1 MKRKASAKGSP
12 LVSASSKKIKS
23 KELISTDVDTSLN
36 SASSTVLNAK
46 TPKVAKGKEASATIT
61 PTLVTP
67 SAAIAATVPIPVS
80 ASASQQTSTPLA
92 QPPPVQASNESS
104 EKDANPNINDLLVN
118 LNTKSVDQTPASP
131 EMEEVTTD
139 KSNSGPSS
147 AAIHVSKSTDKH
159 LIKSFQDDTE
169 SDTSAK
175 ESNPTPTTP
184 AKSKPSSSA
193 KKSDVKKKNV
203 AKRNRRIKF
212 AVVLPTVFA
221 AGRYLLKSK
230 QWKHSPKKALSSLN
244 TISTKSYS
252 VDSTMPSD
260 DVVMDVGSMTEKLDE
275 IMEKKI
281 DMESTFN
288 QTVDMA
294 AEDKVEDKE
303 PVSDDDVE
311 EEAKAESENIDEI
324 DSLEAE
330 EPVQEEPISEDAME
344 QVEESTSEEPV
355 QEESIS
361 EDAMEQVEE
370 STLEEPVQEESIS
383 EDAMEQVLSEEA
395 VEEDLTEGDNEPISE
410 SAVEASL
417 PSESVENIE
426 KVDIKTTIEVA
437 SPDQY
442 GIDVDQDEIN
452 TKSDD
457 GAGIKM
463 LSPEQF
469 GVDMDQESDEDD
481 IVLASELKNVLQ
493 SKLKG
498 ARNFLQEKTPL
509 KNVQKVV
516 QNGLEQVHL
525 KEKVQHKFEQ
535 TNNLRKNVQSKLR
548 ETNLKDVRGA
558 VQTKFEKVKVMIHD
572 EKERLQEEAKHG
584 SCSNPLSSLLSE
596 ECHDANIVNGVLNA
610 MMETDSKSEDRDG
623 ASSGD
628 YEKNIFEQV
637 SDLLTCS
644 DTLEEGLQQVLDH
657 FTNTGGNLNERTIYW
672 RCDEFGRKEYISER
686 IRNAWITFYKGERSN
701 RGNSNARRLTTQ
713 EQARYDNSFE
723 GLVSKAEEK
732 WNEKP
737 DDVVQVKI
745 KIWLKLSRK
754 EKNKAMSQN
763 SELNQPEWKLEGH
776 LQLPFVFETLRT
788 KVKKDN
794 TSENFDLQLVQH
806 EHGQKKDRPYVT
818 RDDYKYKLAT
828 IVVTSKE

>member
-12 LVSASSKKIKS
+12 RVSAASRKKIKS

-46 TPKVAKGKEASATIT
+46 TPKVAKGKEVSATIT

-67 SAAIAATVPIPVS
+67 SVAIATAVPIPVS

-118 LNTKSVDQTPASP
+118 LNTNASP
-131 EMEEVTTD
+131 EEEVTID
-139 KSNSGPSS
+139 KSKSGPSS

-175 ESNPTPTTP
+175 ESNPTPTAPT
-184 AKSKPSSSA
+184 KSKPSSST

-221 AGRYLLKSK
+221 AGRYLMKSK
-230 QWKHSPKKALSSLN
+230 QWKHSPKKAISSLN
-244 TISTKSYS
+244 TISTNSYS

-275 IMEKKI
+275 IMEKKV

-294 AEDKVEDKE
+294 TEDKVEDQV
-303 PVSDDDVE
+303 PVSNDDVE
-311 EEAKAESENIDEI
+311 EETKATESENIDES
-324 DSLEAE
+324 DSLEA
-330 EPVQEEPISEDAME
+330 Q
-344 QVEESTSEEPV
+344 EEPV

-361 EDAMEQVEE
+361 EDATEEVEE
-370 STLEEPVQEESIS
+370 STAEV
-383 EDAMEQVLSEEA
+383 A
-395 VEEDLTEGDNEPISE
+395 VDGDLGEGDNEPISE
-410 SAVEASL
+410 PVVEASV
-417 PSESVENIE
+417 PSESTENI
-426 KVDIKTTIEVA
+426 VDMKRPIEVEVA
-437 SPDQY
+437 SPEQY

-469 GVDMDQESDEDD
+469 GIDMDQESDEDD

-498 ARNFLQEKTPL
+498 ARSFLQEKTPL
-509 KNVQKVV
+509 KNVQKAV

-558 VQTKFEKVKVMIHD
+558 VQTKFEKVKVMIHN
-572 EKERLQEEAKHG
+572 EKERLQEDG

-610 MMETDSKSEDRDG
+610 MME
-623 ASSGD
+623 
-628 YEKNIFEQV
+628 
-637 SDLLTCS
+637 
-644 DTLEEGLQQVLDH
+644 
-657 FTNTGGNLNERTIYW
+657 
-672 RCDEFGRKEYISER
+672 
-686 IRNAWITFYKGERSN
+686 
-701 RGNSNARRLTTQ
+701 
-713 EQARYDNSFE
+713 
-723 GLVSKAEEK
+723 
-732 WNEKP
+732 
-737 DDVVQVKI
+737 
-745 KIWLKLSRK
+745 
-754 EKNKAMSQN
+754 
-763 SELNQPEWKLEGH
+763 
-776 LQLPFVFETLRT
+776 
-788 KVKKDN
+788 
-794 TSENFDLQLVQH
+794 
-806 EHGQKKDRPYVT
+806 
-818 RDDYKYKLAT
+818 
-828 IVVTSKE
+828 

>member
-12 LVSASSKKIKS
+12 LVSAASSKKIKS
-23 KELISTDVDTSLN
+23 KELISTGVDTSLN

-46 TPKVAKGKEASATIT
+46 TPKVAKGKEVSATIT

-67 SAAIAATVPIPVS
+67 SVAIATAVPIPVS
-80 ASASQQTSTPLA
+80 ASASQLTSTPLA

-104 EKDANPNINDLLVN
+104 EKDANPNINDLLVS

-131 EMEEVTTD
+131 EMEEVTID
-139 KSNSGPSS
+139 KSKNGPSS
-147 AAIHVSKSTDKH
+147 AAIHVSKSTNKH

-175 ESNPTPTTP
+175 ESNPTPAAPT
-184 AKSKPSSSA
+184 KSKPSSST

-221 AGRYLLKSK
+221 AGRYLMKSK
-230 QWKHSPKKALSSLN
+230 QWKHSPKKAFSSLN
-244 TISTKSYS
+244 TISTNSYS

-260 DVVMDVGSMTEKLDE
+260 DVVVDVGSMTEKLDE
-275 IMEKKI
+275 IMEKKV

-294 AEDKVEDKE
+294 TEDKVEDQV
-303 PVSDDDVE
+303 PVSNDDVE
-311 EEAKAESENIDEI
+311 EETKATESENIDES
-324 DSLEAE
+324 DSLES
-330 EPVQEEPISEDAME
+330 Q
-344 QVEESTSEEPV
+344 EEPV

-361 EDAMEQVEE
+361 EDAMEEVEE
-370 STLEEPVQEESIS
+370 STTEEPVQEELISDNAMEEVEESTAEVAVEEESIS
-383 EDAMEQVLSEEA
+383 EDTMEEVEA
-395 VEEDLTEGDNEPISE
+395 STTEDAVDGDLGEGDNEPISE
-410 SAVEASL
+410 PVVEASV
-417 PSESVENIE
+417 PSESTENI
-426 KVDIKTTIEVA
+426 VDIKRPIEVA
-437 SPDQY
+437 SPEQY

-452 TKSDD
+452 TMSDD

-469 GVDMDQESDEDD
+469 GIDMDQESDEDD
-481 IVLASELKNVLQ
+481 IVLASELKYVLQ

-498 ARNFLQEKTPL
+498 ARSFLQEKTPL
-509 KNVQKVV
+509 KNVQKAV

-610 MMETDSKSEDRDG
+610 MME
-623 ASSGD
+623 
-628 YEKNIFEQV
+628 
-637 SDLLTCS
+637 
-644 DTLEEGLQQVLDH
+644 
-657 FTNTGGNLNERTIYW
+657 
-672 RCDEFGRKEYISER
+672 
-686 IRNAWITFYKGERSN
+686 
-701 RGNSNARRLTTQ
+701 
-713 EQARYDNSFE
+713 
-723 GLVSKAEEK
+723 
-732 WNEKP
+732 
-737 DDVVQVKI
+737 
-745 KIWLKLSRK
+745 
-754 EKNKAMSQN
+754 
-763 SELNQPEWKLEGH
+763 
-776 LQLPFVFETLRT
+776 
-788 KVKKDN
+788 
-794 TSENFDLQLVQH
+794 
-806 EHGQKKDRPYVT
+806 
-818 RDDYKYKLAT
+818 
-828 IVVTSKE
+828 

>member
-12 LVSASSKKIKS
+12 RVSAASRKKIKS

-36 SASSTVLNAK
+36 SASSTVLNTK
-46 TPKVAKGKEASATIT
+46 TPKVAKGKEVSATIT

-67 SAAIAATVPIPVS
+67 SVAIATAVPIPVS

-118 LNTKSVDQTPASP
+118 LNTNASP
-131 EMEEVTTD
+131 EEEVTID
-139 KSNSGPSS
+139 KSKSGPSS

-175 ESNPTPTTP
+175 ESNPTPTAPT
-184 AKSKPSSSA
+184 KSKPSSST

-221 AGRYLLKSK
+221 AGRYLMKSK
-230 QWKHSPKKALSSLN
+230 QWKHSPKKAISSLN
-244 TISTKSYS
+244 TISTNSYS

-275 IMEKKI
+275 IMEKKV

-294 AEDKVEDKE
+294 TEDKVEDQV
-303 PVSDDDVE
+303 PVSNDDVE
-311 EEAKAESENIDEI
+311 EETKATESENIDES
-324 DSLEAE
+324 DSLEA
-330 EPVQEEPISEDAME
+330 Q
-344 QVEESTSEEPV
+344 EEPV

-361 EDAMEQVEE
+361 EDAMEEVEE
-370 STLEEPVQEESIS
+370 STAEV
-383 EDAMEQVLSEEA
+383 A
-395 VEEDLTEGDNEPISE
+395 VDGDLGEGDNEPISE
-410 SAVEASL
+410 PVVEASV
-417 PSESVENIE
+417 PSESTENI
-426 KVDIKTTIEVA
+426 VDMKRPIEVEVA
-437 SPDQY
+437 SPEQY

-469 GVDMDQESDEDD
+469 GIDMDQESDEDD

-498 ARNFLQEKTPL
+498 ARSFLQEKTPL
-509 KNVQKVV
+509 KNVQKAV

-558 VQTKFEKVKVMIHD
+558 VQTKFEKVKVMIHN
-572 EKERLQEEAKHG
+572 EKERLQEDG

-610 MMETDSKSEDRDG
+610 MME
-623 ASSGD
+623 
-628 YEKNIFEQV
+628 
-637 SDLLTCS
+637 
-644 DTLEEGLQQVLDH
+644 
-657 FTNTGGNLNERTIYW
+657 
-672 RCDEFGRKEYISER
+672 
-686 IRNAWITFYKGERSN
+686 
-701 RGNSNARRLTTQ
+701 
-713 EQARYDNSFE
+713 
-723 GLVSKAEEK
+723 
-732 WNEKP
+732 
-737 DDVVQVKI
+737 
-745 KIWLKLSRK
+745 
-754 EKNKAMSQN
+754 
-763 SELNQPEWKLEGH
+763 
-776 LQLPFVFETLRT
+776 
-788 KVKKDN
+788 
-794 TSENFDLQLVQH
+794 
-806 EHGQKKDRPYVT
+806 
-818 RDDYKYKLAT
+818 
-828 IVVTSKE
+828 

>member
-67 SAAIAATVPIPVS
+67 SVAIAAAVPIPVS

-131 EMEEVTTD
+131 KTEEVTTD

-184 AKSKPSSSA
+184 AKSKSSSST
-193 KKSDVKKKNV
+193 KKSDVKKKNI

-252 VDSTMPSD
+252 VDGTMPSD

-275 IMEKKI
+275 IMDKKV

-294 AEDKVEDKE
+294 AEDKVEDKV
-303 PVSDDDVE
+303 PVSNDDVE
-311 EEAKAESENIDEI
+311 EGAKGTKSENIDEI
-324 DSLEAE
+324 DNLEAQE
-330 EPVQEEPISEDAME
+330 LPVQEEPLSKDAMEEVEDSTTEGEPVQEESIVKDTME
-344 QVEESTSEEPV
+344 EEVEESTSEEPV
-355 QEESIS
+355 QEETIV
-361 EDAMEQVEE
+361 EDTM
-370 STLEEPVQEESIS
+370 
-383 EDAMEQVLSEEA
+383 
-395 VEEDLTEGDNEPISE
+395 EEDLEEGDDEPISE
-410 SAVEASL
+410 PVVEASVT
-417 PSESVENIE
+417 SESVENTE

-437 SPDQY
+437 SPEKY

-469 GVDMDQESDEDD
+469 GIDIDQESDEDD

-509 KNVQKVV
+509 KNVQKAV

-596 ECHDANIVNGVLNA
+596 ECHDTNIVNGVLNA
-610 MMETDSKSEDRDG
+610 MME
-623 ASSGD
+623 
-628 YEKNIFEQV
+628 
-637 SDLLTCS
+637 
-644 DTLEEGLQQVLDH
+644 
-657 FTNTGGNLNERTIYW
+657 
-672 RCDEFGRKEYISER
+672 
-686 IRNAWITFYKGERSN
+686 
-701 RGNSNARRLTTQ
+701 
-713 EQARYDNSFE
+713 
-723 GLVSKAEEK
+723 
-732 WNEKP
+732 
-737 DDVVQVKI
+737 
-745 KIWLKLSRK
+745 
-754 EKNKAMSQN
+754 
-763 SELNQPEWKLEGH
+763 
-776 LQLPFVFETLRT
+776 
-788 KVKKDN
+788 
-794 TSENFDLQLVQH
+794 
-806 EHGQKKDRPYVT
+806 
-818 RDDYKYKLAT
+818 
-828 IVVTSKE
+828 

>member
-12 LVSASSKKIKS
+12 LVSAASSKKIKS

-46 TPKVAKGKEASATIT
+46 TPKVAKGKEVSATIT

-67 SAAIAATVPIPVS
+67 SVAIATAVPIPVS

-104 EKDANPNINDLLVN
+104 EKDANPNINDLLVS
-118 LNTKSVDQTPASP
+118 LNAKSVDQTPASP
-131 EMEEVTTD
+131 EMEEATID
-139 KSNSGPSS
+139 KSKSGPSS
-147 AAIHVSKSTDKH
+147 AAIHVSKSTNKH

-175 ESNPTPTTP
+175 ESNPTPTAPT
-184 AKSKPSSSA
+184 KSKPSSST

-221 AGRYLLKSK
+221 AGRYLMKSK

-244 TISTKSYS
+244 TISTNSYS

-275 IMEKKI
+275 IMEKKV

-294 AEDKVEDKE
+294 TEDKVEDQV
-303 PVSDDDVE
+303 PVSNDDVE
-311 EEAKAESENIDEI
+311 EETKVTESENIDES
-324 DSLEAE
+324 DSLES
-330 EPVQEEPISEDAME
+330 Q
-344 QVEESTSEEPV
+344 EEPV

-361 EDAMEQVEE
+361 EDAMEEVEE
-370 STLEEPVQEESIS
+370 STTEEPVQEELIS
-383 EDAMEQVLSEEA
+383 DNAMEEVEESTAEVA
-395 VEEDLTEGDNEPISE
+395 VEEESIFEDAIEEVVESTTEDAAEEDSAGGENEPISE
-410 SAVEASL
+410 PVVEASV
-417 PSESVENIE
+417 PSESEENFE
-426 KVDIKTTIEVA
+426 KVDIKRPIEVA
-437 SPDQY
+437 SPEQY

-452 TKSDD
+452 TMSDD

-469 GVDMDQESDEDD
+469 SIDMDQESDEDD
-481 IVLASELKNVLQ
+481 IVLASELKYVLQ

-498 ARNFLQEKTPL
+498 ARSFLQEKTPL
-509 KNVQKVV
+509 KHVQKAV

-525 KEKVQHKFEQ
+525 KEKVHHKFEQ

-558 VQTKFEKVKVMIHD
+558 VQTKFEKVKVRIHD

-610 MMETDSKSEDRDG
+610 MME
-623 ASSGD
+623 
-628 YEKNIFEQV
+628 
-637 SDLLTCS
+637 
-644 DTLEEGLQQVLDH
+644 
-657 FTNTGGNLNERTIYW
+657 
-672 RCDEFGRKEYISER
+672 
-686 IRNAWITFYKGERSN
+686 
-701 RGNSNARRLTTQ
+701 
-713 EQARYDNSFE
+713 
-723 GLVSKAEEK
+723 
-732 WNEKP
+732 
-737 DDVVQVKI
+737 
-745 KIWLKLSRK
+745 
-754 EKNKAMSQN
+754 
-763 SELNQPEWKLEGH
+763 
-776 LQLPFVFETLRT
+776 
-788 KVKKDN
+788 
-794 TSENFDLQLVQH
+794 
-806 EHGQKKDRPYVT
+806 
-818 RDDYKYKLAT
+818 
-828 IVVTSKE
+828 

>member
-67 SAAIAATVPIPVS
+67 SAAIVAAVPIPVS

-131 EMEEVTTD
+131 KTEEVTTD

-184 AKSKPSSSA
+184 AKSKSSSST
-193 KKSDVKKKNV
+193 KKSDVKKKNI

-252 VDSTMPSD
+252 VDGTMPSD

-275 IMEKKI
+275 IMDKKV

-294 AEDKVEDKE
+294 AEDKVEDKV
-303 PVSDDDVE
+303 PVSNDDVE
-311 EEAKAESENIDEI
+311 EGAKGTKSENIDEI
-324 DSLEAE
+324 DNLEAQE
-330 EPVQEEPISEDAME
+330 LPVQEEPLSKDAMEEVEDSTTEGEPVQEESIVKDTME
-344 QVEESTSEEPV
+344 EEVEESTSEEPV
-355 QEESIS
+355 QEETIV
-361 EDAMEQVEE
+361 EDTM
-370 STLEEPVQEESIS
+370 
-383 EDAMEQVLSEEA
+383 
-395 VEEDLTEGDNEPISE
+395 EEDLEEGDDEPISE
-410 SAVEASL
+410 PVVEASVT
-417 PSESVENIE
+417 SESVENTE

-437 SPDQY
+437 SPEKY

-469 GVDMDQESDEDD
+469 GIDIDQESDEDD

-509 KNVQKVV
+509 KNVQKAV

-535 TNNLRKNVQSKLR
+535 TNNLRKNVQTKLR

-596 ECHDANIVNGVLNA
+596 ECHDTNIVNGVLNA
-610 MMETDSKSEDRDG
+610 MME
-623 ASSGD
+623 
-628 YEKNIFEQV
+628 
-637 SDLLTCS
+637 
-644 DTLEEGLQQVLDH
+644 
-657 FTNTGGNLNERTIYW
+657 
-672 RCDEFGRKEYISER
+672 
-686 IRNAWITFYKGERSN
+686 
-701 RGNSNARRLTTQ
+701 
-713 EQARYDNSFE
+713 
-723 GLVSKAEEK
+723 
-732 WNEKP
+732 
-737 DDVVQVKI
+737 
-745 KIWLKLSRK
+745 
-754 EKNKAMSQN
+754 
-763 SELNQPEWKLEGH
+763 
-776 LQLPFVFETLRT
+776 
-788 KVKKDN
+788 
-794 TSENFDLQLVQH
+794 
-806 EHGQKKDRPYVT
+806 
-818 RDDYKYKLAT
+818 
-828 IVVTSKE
+828 